1 MAINARPPKV
11 EHPHRLIAQ
20 LFAAIRDGDRA
31 AALALGARIRAI
43 YAEQGVVG

>member
-1 MAINARPPKV
+1 MDTPARTV
-11 EHPHRLIAQ
+11 VHPHRLIAQ

-31 AALALGARIRAI
+31 LALRLGARIRRL